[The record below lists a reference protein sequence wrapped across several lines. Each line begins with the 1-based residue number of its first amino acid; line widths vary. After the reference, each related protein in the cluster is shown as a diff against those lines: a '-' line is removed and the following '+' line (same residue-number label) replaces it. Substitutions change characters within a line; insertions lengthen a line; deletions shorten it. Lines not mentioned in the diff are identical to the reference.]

1 MPVRGPLKTQKQ
13 NLYLLNI
20 QIDGT
25 VTNSWIIIVLFSMV
39 SEQTIY

>member
-1 MPVRGPLKTQKQ
+1 MPVRGPLKTLKQ
-13 NLYLLNI
+13 TKYLLNI

-25 VTNSWIIIVLFSMV
+25 VTNSWIIIVFFSMV